1 VSRVPISIR
10 AHVCATSLRA
20 PPNGELEFAALLRR
34 DAPSDVNSQNFSL
47 IVHGGAWDIPD
58 AAVADCRAGIR
69 RALEVGREVLARGGS
84 ALDAVE
90 AAIVILEDDLTFDA
104 GIGSHLN
111 RDGRVQLDAI
121 IMDAT
126 TLKSGAVAAV
136 ERVKNPIRLARKLL
150 ESSEHMMLA
159 AAGAELFA
167 RENGIPLC
175 DPSELITARERA
187 AWLRC
192 RQGKHNAVF
201 HVEHTHGTV
210 GAVAR
215 DSRGQIAAATS
226 TGGTCCKFP
235 GRIGDSPLIGC
246 GCYADAEAGGVS
258 CTGHGEAIMKILMAK
273 TAVDLLCLGGASTAA
288 ANECVQL
295 LARRTHS
302 TAGLILLDREGR
314 PGAAFNTPRMAY
326 GYIEADGSFLIR
338 P

>member
-1 VSRVPISIR
+1 VS
-10 AHVCATSLRA
+10 
-20 PPNGELEFAALLRR
+20 
-34 DAPSDVNSQNFSL
+34 SQNFSL

-58 AAVADCRAGIR
+58 AAVSDCRSGIE
-69 RALEVGREVLARGGS
+69 RALKAGREILAKDGS
-84 ALDAVE
+84 ALDALETAV
-90 AAIVILEDDLTFDA
+90 AVLEDDVVFDA

-121 IMDAT
+121 IMDGV
-126 TLKSGAVAAV
+126 TLKSGAVAAL
-136 ERVKNPIRLARKLL
+136 ERIRNPIHLARKVLD
-150 ESSEHMMLA
+150 SSQHMMLA

-175 DPSELITARERA
+175 DPSELVIERERA

-192 RQGKHNAVF
+192 REGNHKSAF
-201 HVEHTHGTV
+201 HFEHQHGTV

-215 DSRGQIAAATS
+215 DSRGQLAAATS

-235 GRIGDSPLIGC
+235 GRIGDAPLIGC
-246 GCYADAEAGGVS
+246 GCYADGEAGGIS
-258 CTGHGEAIMKILMAK
+258 CTGHGEAIMKIVMAK
-273 TAVDLLCLGGASTAA
+273 TAVDLLRTGAASDAVA
-288 ANECVQL
+288 GECVQL
-295 LARRTHS
+295 LARRTQS

-326 GYIEADGSFLIR
+326 GYIEPSGSFFIL

>member
-1 VSRVPISIR
+1 M
-10 AHVCATSLRA
+10 
-20 PPNGELEFAALLRR
+20 
-34 DAPSDVNSQNFSL
+34 NSQNFSL

-58 AAVADCRAGIR
+58 AAVADCRSGIR
-69 RALEVGREVLARGGS
+69 RALEAGREVLAKGGS

-90 AAIVILEDDLTFDA
+90 AAVIVLEDDVTFDA

-121 IMDAT
+121 IMDAA
-126 TLKSGAVAAV
+126 TLKAGAVAAV

-159 AAGAELFA
+159 GAGAELFA
-167 RENGIPLC
+167 QENGMSLC
-175 DPSELITARERA
+175 DPSALIIDRERT

-192 RQGKHNAVF
+192 REGNHESAF
-201 HVEHTHGTV
+201 HFGHKHGTV

-215 DSRGQIAAATS
+215 DSRGRIAAATS

-258 CTGHGEAIMKILMAK
+258 CTGHGEAIMKIVMAK
-273 TAVDLLCLGGASTAA
+273 TAADLLRSGSASSAVA
-288 ANECVQL
+288 DECVRL
-295 LARRTHS
+295 LARRTQD
-302 TAGLILLDREGR
+302 TGGLILLDRDGR

-326 GYIEADGSFLIR
+326 GYIAPDGSLLIS

>member
-1 VSRVPISIR
+1 MF
-10 AHVCATSLRA
+10 LRA
-20 PPNGELEFAALLRR
+20 PPSGEPEFANISFL
-34 DAPSDVNSQNFSL
+34 PPDVNSQNFSL

-58 AAVADCRAGIR
+58 AALSDCRSGIR
-69 RALEVGREVLARGGS
+69 RALEVGREILAKGGS

-90 AAIVILEDDLTFDA
+90 ASVVVLEDDITFDA

-121 IMDAT
+121 VMDAA
-126 TLKSGAVAAV
+126 TLKAGSVAAV
-136 ERVKNPIRLARKLL
+136 ERVKNPIRLARKIL

-175 DPSELITARERA
+175 DPSELVIERERA

-192 RQGKHNAVF
+192 REGNHQSAF
-201 HVEHTHGTV
+201 HVEHSHGTV
-210 GAVAR
+210 GAAAR
-215 DSRGQIAAATS
+215 DSHGRIAAATS

-246 GCYADAEAGGVS
+246 GCYADADAGGVS
-258 CTGHGEAIMKILMAK
+258 CTGHGESIMKIVMAK
-273 TAVDLLCLGGASTAA
+273 TAADLLRSGVAPAA
-288 ANECVQL
+288 AADECIQL

-302 TAGLILLDREGR
+302 TAGLILIDREGR
-314 PGAAFNTPRMAY
+314 PAAAFNTPRMAY
-326 GYIEADGSFLIR
+326 GFLQTDGSFVIK